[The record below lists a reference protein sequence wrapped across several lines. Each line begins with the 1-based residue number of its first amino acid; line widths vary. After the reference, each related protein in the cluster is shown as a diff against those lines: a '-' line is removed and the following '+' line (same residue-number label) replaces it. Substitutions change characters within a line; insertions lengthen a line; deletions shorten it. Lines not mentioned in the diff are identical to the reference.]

1 MSANKIIIALIT
13 KRNKPNVTIVAG
25 NVKKINK
32 GFTNIFSNAIT
43 TATIIA
49 ERDPDTDTPGRTV
62 AKTITAKAVNKIFKN
77 VFILINLIN
86 LITTIRL
93 LKVYQNKICAFLSG
107 SAIPKF
113 VFKLKNSNLASLN
126 ISALNHII
134 YDSYVSHP

>member
-1 MSANKIIIALIT
+1 MIALIT
-13 KRNKPNVTIVAG
+13 KRNKPKVTIVAG

-32 GFTNIFSNAIT
+32 GFTTIFSNAIT

-49 ERDPDTDTPGRTV
+49 ERYPDTDTPGRTV

-77 VFILINLIN
+77 VFILIN

-113 VFKLKNSNLASLN
+113 VFKLKNSNFASLN

-134 YDSYVSHP
+134 YYSYVSHP

>member
-1 MSANKIIIALIT
+1 MIALIT
-13 KRNKPNVTIVAG
+13 KRNKPKVTIVAG

-32 GFTNIFSNAIT
+32 GFTTIFSNAIT

-49 ERDPDTDTPGRTV
+49 ERYPDTDTPGRTV
-62 AKTITAKAVNKIFKN
+62 AKTTTAKAVNKIFKN
-77 VFILINLIN
+77 VFILMN

-113 VFKLKNSNLASLN
+113 VFKLKNSNFA
-126 ISALNHII
+126 
-134 YDSYVSHP
+134 

>member
-1 MSANKIIIALIT
+1 MIALIT
-13 KRNKPNVTIVAG
+13 KRNKPKVTIVAG

-32 GFTNIFSNAIT
+32 GFTTIFSNAIT

-49 ERDPDTDTPGRTV
+49 ERYPDTDTPGRTV
-62 AKTITAKAVNKIFKN
+62 AKTTTAKAVNKIFKN
-77 VFILINLIN
+77 VFILMN

-113 VFKLKNSNLASLN
+113 VFKLKNSNFASLN

-134 YDSYVSHP
+134 YYSYVSHP

>member
-1 MSANKIIIALIT
+1 MIALIT
-13 KRNKPNVTIVAG
+13 KRNKPKVTIVAG

-32 GFTNIFSNAIT
+32 GFTTIFSNAIT

-49 ERDPDTDTPGRTV
+49 ERYPDTDTPGRTV
-62 AKTITAKAVNKIFKN
+62 AKTTTAKAVNKIFKN
-77 VFILINLIN
+77 VFILMN

-126 ISALNHII
+126 ISASNHTI
-134 YDSYVSHP
+134 YYSYVSHPQK

>member
-77 VFILINLIN
+77 VFILINLFRIN
-86 LITTIRL
+86 QV
-93 LKVYQNKICAFLSG
+93 LKVYQNKIYAFLSG
-107 SAIPKF
+107 YTMPKF
-113 VFKLKNSNLASLN
+113 VFKHKNSNFA
-126 ISALNHII
+126 
-134 YDSYVSHP
+134 

>member
-1 MSANKIIIALIT
+1 MIALIT
-13 KRNKPNVTIVAG
+13 KRNKPKVTIVAG

-32 GFTNIFSNAIT
+32 GFTTIFSNAIT

-49 ERDPDTDTPGRTV
+49 ERYPDTDTPGRTV

-77 VFILINLIN
+77 VFILMN

-113 VFKLKNSNLASLN
+113 VFKLKNSNFASLN

-134 YDSYVSHP
+134 YYSYVSHP

>member
-32 GFTNIFSNAIT
+32 GFTTIFSNAIT

-49 ERDPDTDTPGRTV
+49 EVYPDTDTPGR
-62 AKTITAKAVNKIFKN
+62 AFASMITAKAVNKIFKN
-77 VFILINLIN
+77 VFILINLII
-86 LITTIRL
+86 LDEV

-107 SAIPKF
+107 YRKHEF
-113 VFKLKNSNLASLN
+113 VLKLKNSNLA
-126 ISALNHII
+126 
-134 YDSYVSHP
+134 

>member
-32 GFTNIFSNAIT
+32 GFTTIFSNAIT

-49 ERDPDTDTPGRTV
+49 ERYPDTDTPGRTV

-77 VFILINLIN
+77 VFILINLI
-86 LITTIRL
+86 TTIIL
-93 LKVYQNKICAFLSG
+93 LKVYQNKIYAFLSG

-113 VFKLKNSNLASLN
+113 VFKLKNSNLA
-126 ISALNHII
+126 
-134 YDSYVSHP
+134 

>member
-13 KRNKPNVTIVAG
+13 NRNKPNVTIVAG

-32 GFTNIFSNAIT
+32 GFTTIFSNAIT

-49 ERDPDTDTPGRTV
+49 ERYPDTDTPGRTV

-77 VFILINLIN
+77 VFILIN

>member
-1 MSANKIIIALIT
+1 MIALIT
-13 KRNKPNVTIVAG
+13 KRNKPKVTIVAG

-32 GFTNIFSNAIT
+32 GFTTIFSNAIT

-49 ERDPDTDTPGRTV
+49 ERYPDTDTPGRTV
-62 AKTITAKAVNKIFKN
+62 AKTITARAVNKIFKN
-77 VFILINLIN
+77 VFILMN

-113 VFKLKNSNLASLN
+113 VFKLKNSNFASLN

-134 YDSYVSHP
+134 YYSYVSHP

>member
-32 GFTNIFSNAIT
+32 GFTTIFSNAIT

-49 ERDPDTDTPGRTV
+49 ERYPDTDTPGRTV

-77 VFILINLIN
+77 VFILINLF
-86 LITTIRL
+86 TTIRL

-107 SAIPKF
+107 YAIPKF

>member
-32 GFTNIFSNAIT
+32 GFTTIFSNAIT

-49 ERDPDTDTPGRTV
+49 ERYPDTDTPGRTV

-77 VFILINLIN
+77 VFISIK
-86 LITTIRL
+86 LITNNSV
-93 LKVYQNKICAFLSG
+93 LKVYQKKNVLFCQVMQYPSLYLSSKIV
-107 SAIPKF
+107 I
-113 VFKLKNSNLASLN
+113 
-126 ISALNHII
+126 
-134 YDSYVSHP
+134 

>member
-32 GFTNIFSNAIT
+32 GFTTIFSNAIT

-49 ERDPDTDTPGRTV
+49 ERYPDTDTPGRTV

-77 VFILINLIN
+77 VFILINLI
-86 LITTIRL
+86 TTIVL